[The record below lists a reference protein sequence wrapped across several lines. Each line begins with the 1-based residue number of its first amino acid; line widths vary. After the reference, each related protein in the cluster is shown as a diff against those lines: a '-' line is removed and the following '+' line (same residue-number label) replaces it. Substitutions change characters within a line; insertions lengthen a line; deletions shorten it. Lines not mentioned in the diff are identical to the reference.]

1 MTQMMQQ
8 DYYKDALHDANRG
21 AVMEDALDTLQAA
34 QRELDDLRWQVEQ
47 ADAYGSYM
55 RHCIHPI
62 TFAEWIER
70 RKALIASVQAA
81 QAVQP

>member
-1 MTQMMQQ
+1 MNSRHMKLQQ
-8 DYYKDALHDANRG
+8 LHDERMALIRQ
-21 AVMEDALDTLQAA
+21 EIDADSPAKSTPTAA

-47 ADAYGSYM
+47 VDAYGSYM

-70 RKALIASVQAA
+70 RRALIASVRS
-81 QAVQP
+81 